1 MSVTESAFQ
10 PKRPLATKKAAKL
23 GNRSGRLHV
32 VYEAGPVG
40 CLYRKS
46 VSAIVVMKS
55 EVEDE

>member
-40 CLYRKS
+40 CLYRKLD
-46 VSAIVVMKS
+46 SATVVMKS
-55 EVEDE
+55 EDEVE